1 MNNKKEVERH
11 GEGEMSGVQFHTC
24 DSGFPSNRAEQMASA
39 HRPAEHSQHPN
50 SMLVRLDRFKLKLT
64 IF

>member
-24 DSGFPSNRAEQMASA
+24 DSGFPSNRVEQMASA
-39 HRPAEHSQHPN
+39 HRPVEHSQTPKQH
-50 SMLVRLDRFKLKLT
+50 VDQ
-64 IF
+64 I